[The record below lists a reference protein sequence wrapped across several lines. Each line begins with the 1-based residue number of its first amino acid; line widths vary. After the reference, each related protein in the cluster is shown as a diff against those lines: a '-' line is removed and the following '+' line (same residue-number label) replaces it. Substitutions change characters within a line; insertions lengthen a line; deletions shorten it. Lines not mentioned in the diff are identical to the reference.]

1 MQGCRAHPAKG
12 GCAWPLAVSLL
23 LTFLVS
29 APGALAQEE
38 SLNISFGG
46 LLDVRAIRTDR
57 TQSWFDGG
65 LGKTRYGGVDG
76 ERATLFRLAGA
87 SVLLTAATS
96 EVLSAS
102 VQVNID
108 AHPDNRSGRRPV
120 DLATAIVSYRPELS
134 PHWRLRVRAGIMFPP
149 VSLEHDGKAWST
161 TRTITPSAAN
171 SWMGEEVRTT
181 GVEAALAWKKDQTD
195 VSLVGSAFGG
205 NDAAGTL
212 LAFRGWSLHDR
223 VSGYGDQLPLVA
235 LPVIQPDEEAPQA
248 QWSQPF
254 TEIDGRLGYY
264 VGAQWKRDGVFNLN
278 GLYYDNRGNENGFDG
293 FQWAWKTT
301 FANVGLRIHLP
312 HGIEILAQHMWGR
325 TSEIYYD
332 GAAEVQ
338 APFRTTFGMVSVPMG
353 RSRVSLRYETFAA
366 DSEGAS
372 QLDPTDE
379 QGRAWTAAYLLN
391 IGASHRFALEL
402 LRVVSDRPDRAV
414 IGFPVHAV
422 ELAAQASFQ
431 FHF

>member
-1 MQGCRAHPAKG
+1 M
-12 GCAWPLAVSLL
+12 AVAL
-23 LTFLVS
+23 LTFMVL
-29 APGALAQEE
+29 APAVLAQEE
-38 SLNISFGG
+38 FPKLSFGG
-46 LLDVRAIRTDR
+46 LLDARVIRTDT
-57 TQSWFDGG
+57 TQAWLDGG
-65 LGKTRYGGVDG
+65 LGKARYGGVDG

-87 SVLLTAATS
+87 SLVLSGATS
-96 EVLSAS
+96 DFLSAS

-108 AHPDNRSGRRPV
+108 AHPDNHSGRRPV
-120 DLATAIVSYRPELS
+120 DLVTAVVAYRPELS

-149 VSLEHDGKAWST
+149 VSLEHDGPAWST

-171 SWMGEEVRTT
+171 TWMGEEVRTT
-181 GVEAALAWKKDQTD
+181 GVEAALAWKKDQND
-195 VSLVGSAFGG
+195 VSVVGSAFGG

-254 TEIDGRLGYY
+254 TEIDGRVGYY
-264 VGAQWKRDGVFNLN
+264 VGGQWKCDGTFNLN

-301 FANVGLRIHLP
+301 FANVGLRIQLP

-325 TSEIYYD
+325 TSEITYD
-332 GAAEVQ
+332 GPAEID
-338 APFRTTFGMVSVPMG
+338 APFRTTFGMVSVPLG
-353 RSRVSLRYETFAA
+353 RSRVSFRYETFGA
-366 DSEGAS
+366 DSEGRT

-379 QGRAWTAAYLLN
+379 RGNAWTAAYLLR
-391 IGASHRFALEL
+391 IGGSHRFALEV
-402 LRVVSDRPDRAV
+402 LRVESDRPDRAV
-414 IGFPVHAV
+414 IGFPVHAA
-422 ELAAQASFQ
+422 ELTAQASFQ